1 MIVNPNKFKS
11 IVVKRNQVPNHP
23 THFMAGN
30 NKGDTKSSVK
40 LLGIS
45 IDNEP
50 SFD

>member
-1 MIVNPNKFKS
+1 MIVNPNKFKF

-23 THFMAGN
+23 THFMAAN
-30 NKGDTKSSVK
+30 NKGDTESSVK